1 MMLFALVCENG
12 RREQA
17 VEICEMMLNQHTIQ
31 VAIGN
36 AICLRFVQ
44 HFDNVTHKKLEDE
57 LLRAN
62 QDEDEKETLS

>member
-1 MMLFALVCENG
+1 
-12 RREQA
+12 
-17 VEICEMMLNQHTIQ
+17 MMLNQHTIQ